1 MVALSVYL
9 RGANRRYHMRR
20 QTIHIHRRPVHAHRG
35 LRHAGQRWRRGL
47 IGPTRAALA
56 RRTHGLSLD
65 LGQGHLW
72 ATIWLDPQGRID
84 HETLINAGNEI
95 NRTFSYGGAP

>member
-1 MVALSVYL
+1 VRLSARFTFTGVQFMHTEVYATPASD
-9 RGANRRYHMRR
+9 GGEGSSAQHV
-20 QTIHIHRRPVHAHRG
+20 RP
-35 LRHAGQRWRRGL
+35 LPDGQ
-47 IGPTRAALA
+47 
-56 RRTHGLSLD
+56 HGLSLD

-72 ATIWLDPQGRID
+72 RHWLDPQGRID